1 MKNTAKWLLQSLLA
15 AMGALGTVLCFTSA
29 FSVSV
34 SVPVITLVCL
44 CASLLFTFCFLHKKA
59 LWILLPALGLLV
71 LAAVFTDLLAA
82 MSPTFIQLV
91 HDILSRFSSAY
102 PNFSFA
108 IPAAPDPALPQSTTL
123 FFSMVALLL
132 ALWMAWGVGYRSCL
146 ICVAG
151 TLPFLLVCV
160 IINDTPPHAFPL
172 VMLLTVWIT
181 VLLSRERPGEP
192 GSMDALRTGLVLF
205 AVILVLG
212 TIGFAYPKD
221 DTRNQKLPEVLQSI
235 LDQLPGPLQNAL
247 SPDSKGMVS
256 QELGADTGKVLDLTQ
271 QGTRDRK
278 DTVMMQLSTTESG
291 PLYLR
296 GAAKDI
302 YTGSSWESSD
312 EATQAESVY
321 AQTSLGTAFGSDSQA
336 AVQIKN
342 LRDNAAVLFA
352 PYGYISCT
360 SAEDIMSDLRIEIGE
375 NDYVIYYWPGVRSL
389 DITNTTGYV
398 NADYDEYV
406 QSHCLQLPDGLQE
419 ELYDLA
425 VSCGYDPD
433 MSTAETVAWV
443 AEFIRNVGTYQLDV
457 SRQPTNF
464 DFALYFLEQS
474 QAGYCV
480 HFATAAAVMYRAL
493 GIPARYASGYR
504 VTVTD
509 DSMVTDVTDQD
520 THAWAEIYLS
530 GLGWIPVETTP
541 GFGETSM
548 LPEVEQEVETPPPTM
563 PSPSPSPDPQEP
575 KDTEAPAENS
585 SAPAASPS
593 PSPDS
598 GSSSDSSQEEVGTT
612 PTDSPAPPSQGIGTR
627 HILYLLLILPAAL
640 LAAFLILL
648 IRRMVRRSRRKKAFY
663 VADTNQAV
671 LNLWQYA
678 EKLSLWGAEPTEE
691 DHALALKA
699 KFSQHTITPEE
710 LEPYRQ
716 SILQMA
722 VLTRL
727 TLSRWQRFRFTW
739 FSALDWKETNK
750 TKA

>member
-1 MKNTAKWLLQSLLA
+1 MKNTAKWLIQSLLT

-34 SVPVITLVCL
+34 NVPVLTLL
-44 CASLLFTFCFLHKKA
+44 SLISALLFMFCFTHKKA
-59 LWILLPALGLLV
+59 LWVLIPALLIFIAALV
-71 LAAVFTDLLAA
+71 LTQPFAA

-91 HDILSRFSSAY
+91 HDVLSRFSSAY

-108 IPAAPDPALPQSTTL
+108 IPAAPDPSLPQNTTL
-123 FFSMVALLL
+123 FFSVVVVLLS
-132 ALWMAWGVGYRSCL
+132 LWMAWGVGYRSCL
-146 ICVAG
+146 IAVAG
-151 TLPFLLVCV
+151 TLPFLLLCV

-172 VMLLTVWIT
+172 VMLLSVWVT

-192 GSMDALRTGLVLF
+192 ANMDALRTALVLF
-205 AVILVLG
+205 SVVVLLG
-212 TIGFAYPKD
+212 VIGFVYPKD
-221 DTRNQKLPEVLQSI
+221 DTTNEKLPETLQTI
-235 LDQLPGPLQNAL
+235 LDHLPGPVQNAL
-247 SPDSKGMVS
+247 SPNSKGSIS

-278 DTVMMQLSTTESG
+278 DTVMLQLSTTESG

-302 YTGSSWESSD
+302 YTGTSWESSD

-321 AQTSLGTAFGSDSQA
+321 AQTSLGTAFGSDHQA

-342 LRDNAAVLFA
+342 FRDNTTVLFA

-360 SAEDIMSDLRIEIGE
+360 SADDILSDLRIEIGE
-375 NDYVIYYWPGVRSL
+375 NDYIIYYWPDVRTL
-389 DITNTTGYV
+389 DITQATGRVNT
-398 NADYDEYV
+398 DYDQYV
-406 QSHCLQLPDGLQE
+406 QDHCLQLPDGVKE
-419 ELYDLA
+419 ELYNLA
-425 VSCGYDPD
+425 LSYGYDPD
-433 MSTAETVAWV
+433 MSTAQTIAWV
-443 AEFIRNVGTYQLDV
+443 AEFIRSAGTYKLNV

-474 QAGYCV
+474 KEGYCV

-504 VTVTD
+504 VTVTE
-509 DSMVTDVTDQD
+509 DSTVTDVTDQD
-520 THAWAEIYLS
+520 THAWAEVYLS

-548 LPEVEQEVETPPPTM
+548 LPEVENDIETPPSAT
-563 PSPSPSPDPQEP
+563 PSPSPSAEP
-575 KDTEAPAENS
+575 ADSSETGSTPTPAATPTPSAAADDTGSTPELGMQTTDAPAV
-585 SAPAASPS
+585 
-593 PSPDS
+593 
-598 GSSSDSSQEEVGTT
+598 SSQGV
-612 PTDSPAPPSQGIGTR
+612 GTR
-627 HILYLLLILPAAL
+627 HLLYLLLILPAL
-640 LAAFLILL
+640 ILIAFIVLL
-648 IRRMVRRSRRKKAFY
+648 IRRLIVHWLRSKSFY
-663 VADTNQAV
+663 VENSNQAV

-678 EKLSLWGAEPTEE
+678 QRLALWGAEPTEDE
-691 DHALALKA
+691 EALALKA

-722 VLTRL
+722 ELTQL
-727 TLSRWQRFRFTW
+727 TLTPWRRFRFTW
-739 FSALDWKETNK
+739 LSALDYPSK
-750 TKA
+750 KAK